1 MIEAP
6 QSPDSRPHATDVPPN
21 GPSKASMMIAAYR
34 AARLNQRLNPRT
46 APVASIRVDGEAN
59 SPSPDASLGTP
70 PAQDTVETSEP
81 IMGGVNEL
89 MTAPAPL
96 PDDVV
101 VPSHPEPYIAHTE
114 PMVDAEP
121 ARTEPAL
128 AEIGLGPSMLLRLNQ
143 IGLRSVH
150 MSPGPSRTICA
161 QPWAAAA
168 DCSMSRPGS
177 ATPVTL
183 RRRAAQSD
191 TFFV

>member
-1 MIEAP
+1 
-6 QSPDSRPHATDVPPN
+6 
-21 GPSKASMMIAAYR
+21 MMIAAYR

-150 MSPGPSRTICA
+150 DVARAKP
-161 QPWAAAA
+161 
-168 DCSMSRPGS
+168 DD
-177 ATPVTL
+177 L
-183 RRRAAQSD
+183 RAALGSSSRLLNVEAWISNARHL
-191 TFFV
+191 TATGCTV